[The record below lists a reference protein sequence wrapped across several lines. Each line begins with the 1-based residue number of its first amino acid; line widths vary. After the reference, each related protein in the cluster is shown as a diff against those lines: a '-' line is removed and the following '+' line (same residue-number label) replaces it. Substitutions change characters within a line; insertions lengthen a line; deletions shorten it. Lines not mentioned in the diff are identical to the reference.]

1 MDINSFRREFK
12 KRIAVPLTR
21 ELMLFRK
28 PVIELYNM
36 VTYETLTTARKL
48 DDVLAFDINGF
59 TVKQLIE
66 ALNGFPPIVYNGGR
80 GGDSGSWEGG
90 FPAGGSDSGG
100 GGGMSDFPARF
111 NAQKVRNYEKTL
123 ELFRKTHAND
133 DYESAIA
140 VDERGFT
147 HRYEHGGA
155 SSVSITGTGR
165 GQQIIIH
172 NHPSHGW
179 PVFSKEDLVNAAS
192 SSYERGV
199 VASSGLAGRSGNNT
213 AKYAG
218 DYTFIKGPKFNANG
232 FIKAINKAQL
242 RGNDPNHAADKW
254 LRANQ
259 KKYGYSYSF
268 KKAKS

>member
-48 DDVLAFDINGF
+48 DDVLAFSINGF
-59 TVKQLIE
+59 TVKQLID
-66 ALNGFPPIVYNGGR
+66 ALNGLPPIVYDGGR

-90 FPAGGSDSGG
+90 FPSGG
-100 GGGMSDFPARF
+100 GGGNERSTPDFPARF
-111 NAQKVRNYEKTL
+111 NSRDVRNYEKTL
-123 ELFRKTHAND
+123 ELFRQMHAND
-133 DYESAIA
+133 DLESAIS
-140 VDERGFT
+140 VDERGYT
-147 HRYEHGGA
+147 YKYMHGNEG
-155 SSVSITGTGR
+155 SVGISATGR
-165 GQQIIIH
+165 GQIIIH
-172 NHPSHGW
+172 NHPSDGW
-179 PVFSKEDLVNAAS
+179 PVFSKQDLISSAS

-259 KKYGYSYSF
+259 KKYGYTYSF
-268 KKAKS
+268 KKATS